1 MRRLTQ
7 YGVALVAVAVA
18 TLVRYALGDVWGA
31 RYAFLTFFPAV
42 MIAAWSGGLGPG
54 LVSVALASL
63 AATFVVPPLGSVRIH
78 MWSDMLALGVF
89 GAAGAMLVALSE
101 ALHRARRRA
110 ETAAR
115 AMQASVSRLQGLFDL
130 TPVGFAI
137 SDDPRCERVSVNP
150 RFAELLGIAPHA
162 NASPNLA
169 QPYRLLCEGREL
181 TLEELPMQRALATG
195 REVRDIEFQIVR
207 ADGRVIDAL
216 TCATPVLDGRGRIVG
231 CFSATI
237 DLTAVKRAEGC
248 YRSLVD
254 ATTSIVWT
262 ADGHGSLLDA
272 PRWGE
277 FTGQTPEEYRGFGFL
292 AAIHPDDRED
302 VALLWE
308 RTVRDRRAETTEF
321 RLRRRDGVYRW
332 VTARGVPVL
341 DGAGRLREWVGT
353 VTDIEDGRAA
363 TEALRT
369 SEQRFRRVVES
380 NMIGIVFWD
389 EGGRI
394 TDANDAFLSML
405 DRSREDAKAGRLN
418 WRQLI
423 PPDRLPF
430 HTRALDEIR
439 NTGICAPIESE
450 VVRADGSR
458 VPMLCAG
465 TSLGES
471 PLHGVTWVVDISDR
485 KRIEAERE
493 ALLRVTERA
502 RSEAEDASRQKDE
515 FLAMLGHEL
524 RNPLA
529 AVRNAVEA
537 ARRGAARRELALDI
551 ACRQADQLG
560 RLIDD
565 LLDVARV
572 TQGRIVLRRERV
584 RVVDVIERAVESMGR
599 VTEERGH
606 ALVVARPAP
615 ELWVDVDP
623 TRLEQVVVNLL
634 TNAVKYTEPGGRIE
648 VGAERVGNEA
658 VLRVRD
664 SGVGIAPEMLARIF
678 EPFAQS
684 ERTLDRAQGGLGIGL
699 TVVRRLV
706 QLHGGRVEV
715 RSDGLG
721 KGAEFVVVLPAL
733 AASSADEVEA
743 PTGAEAPTT
752 RARVLV
758 VEDNAD
764 AAEGL
769 RMLLELAG
777 HEVRVAHDGAT
788 ALEAARNEEPDLMLV
803 DIGLPGIDG
812 YEVARRIRREP
823 GLRHLVLIALTG
835 YGREA
840 DRTHALTAG
849 FDHHI
854 VKPVDPD
861 GLMVLI
867 ARLASRD
874 PDSRAPSLH

>member
-1 MRRLTQ
+1 MRRLAQ

-18 TLVRYALGDVWGA
+18 TLLRYALGDVWGT

-42 MIAAWSGGLGPG
+42 MLAAWRGGLGPG
-54 LVSVALASL
+54 FFAVALASV
-63 AATFVVPPLGSVRIH
+63 AAILFVPPLGSVRIQT
-78 MWSDMLALGVF
+78 WSDMLALGIF
-89 GAAGAMLVALSE
+89 TGASAMMVALSE

-110 ETAAR
+110 EAAER

-137 SDDPRCERVSVNP
+137 SDDLRCDRVSVNP
-150 RFAELLGIAPHA
+150 RFAELLGIPPHA
-162 NASPNLA
+162 NASANVA
-169 QPYRLLCEGREL
+169 QPYRLLHEGREL
-181 TLEELPMQRALATG
+181 APEELPMHRALATG
-195 REVRDIEFQIVR
+195 REVRDIEFQIAR

-216 TCATPVLDGRGRIVG
+216 AYATPVHDGRGRIAG

-237 DLTAVKRAEGC
+237 DLTAVKRAEAC

-262 ADGHGSLLDA
+262 ADRHGALLDA

-277 FTGQTPEEYRGFGFL
+277 FTGQTPEEYGGFGFL
-292 AAIHPDDRED
+292 AAIHPDDREE

-308 RTVRDRRAETTEF
+308 RTVRDRRADTTEF
-321 RLRRRDGVYRW
+321 RLRHRDGSYRW
-332 VTARGVPVL
+332 VTARGVHVL

-389 EGGRI
+389 EDGRI
-394 TDANDAFLSML
+394 TDANDGFLSMI
-405 DRSREDAKAGRLN
+405 DSSRAEVEAGRLD
-418 WRQLI
+418 WRRLV
-423 PPDRLPF
+423 PPDRLAF

-439 NTGICAPIESE
+439 STGICAPMESE
-450 VVRADGSR
+450 VFRADGSR

-465 TSLGES
+465 ASLGEH

-485 KRIEAERE
+485 KRVEAERE

-537 ARRGAARRELALDI
+537 ARRGSARREQALDI

-565 LLDVARV
+565 LLDVARI

-584 RVVDVIERAVESMGR
+584 RAIDVVERAVESMVR
-599 VTEERGH
+599 VAEERGH
-606 ALVVARPAP
+606 ALVVARPTP
-615 ELWVDVDP
+615 DVWVDVVP
-623 TRLEQVVVNLL
+623 TRLEQVLVNLL

-648 VGAERVGNEA
+648 VGAERVGKEA
-658 VLRVRD
+658 VLHVRD
-664 SGVGIAPEMLARIF
+664 SGVGIAPEMIARIF

-733 AASSADEVEA
+733 PASSADEVEA
-743 PTGAEAPTT
+743 QAAAEAPAV

-777 HEVRVAHDGAT
+777 HEVLVAHDGAA
-788 ALEAARNEEPDLMLV
+788 ALEKARNEEPDLMLV

-823 GLRHLVLIALTG
+823 SLRHLVLIALTG

-861 GLMVLI
+861 GLMLLI
-867 ARLASRD
+867 ARLAARD
-874 PDSRAPSLH
+874 PDSQAPSLH